1 MFLGK
6 LGAQLIGEVGDNER
20 AVDVVLRYFDAD
32 DSGERGANIEGLRN
46 GVGNFAHDGL
56 LLDADIVAYAFVN
69 IAKADARVE
78 HGKDDSV
85 NETVEAAKVGAN
97 AALDDEG
104 NGVAAER
111 DEFVRGIGIGN
122 NKKTSKRE

>member
-1 MFLGK
+1 M
-6 LGAQLIGEVGDNER
+6 
-20 AVDVVLRYFDAD
+20 RYFYAD
-32 DSGERGANIEGLRN
+32 DSGERGANVEGLGN

-56 LLDADIVAYAFVN
+56 LLDADIVAYAFVD
-69 IAKADARVE
+69 IAKADARIE

-85 NETVEAAKVGAN
+85 NETVEAAKVGAH

-111 DEFVRGIGIGN
+111 DEVVRGNGIGHN
-122 NKKTSKRE
+122 QKTSKRE